1 MTRAPP
7 GAVWSQPRTT
17 SHSAAGAILQ
27 CALGRRD
34 SRAIADARSGLEPI
48 PEHDIGE
55 NIHTLDQ
62 GVGASRAVYNELD
75 VSIREVRQ

>member
-1 MTRAPP
+1 
-7 GAVWSQPRTT
+7 
-17 SHSAAGAILQ
+17 
-27 CALGRRD
+27 
-34 SRAIADARSGLEPI
+34 LEPI